1 MVSYSYGKTLLKIE
15 NVSLLEYDGDPSCAC
30 TYFQILMQSRSW
42 A

>member
-15 NVSLLEYDGDPSCAC
+15 NVSLEYDGDPSCAC